1 MEIVGD
7 GLLELALLII
17 KKSKIEKEL
26 RKTFK
31 CILKKIFSC
40 CGLKNLENELKYLN
54 ESILNIQNQIQDK
67 KIHVEEKKIKRYSSI

>member
-1 MEIVGD
+1 MEILGD
-7 GLLELALLII
+7 GLLELAILII

-31 CILKKIFSC
+31 CILKKIFTC
-40 CGLKNLENELKYLN
+40 CGMKNLENELKYLN
-54 ESILNIQNQIQDK
+54 ESIINIQNKIDYK

>member
-1 MEIVGD
+1 MEVLEE